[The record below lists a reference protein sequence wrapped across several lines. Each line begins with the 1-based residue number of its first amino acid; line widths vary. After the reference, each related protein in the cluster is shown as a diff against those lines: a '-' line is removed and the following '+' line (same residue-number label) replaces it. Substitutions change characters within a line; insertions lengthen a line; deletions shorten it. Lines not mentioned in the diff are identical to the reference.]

1 MYKHRKAQNCVWHT
15 WQLQGRNASKEN
27 TKKKNSI
34 MSNFRSATAAVIPLV
49 QSRIAHD
56 AIRKVPFEK
65 RAAFSHRAAKKGG
78 GTLNH

>member
-1 MYKHRKAQNCVWHT
+1 
-15 WQLQGRNASKEN
+15 
-27 TKKKNSI
+27 

-56 AIRKVPFEK
+56 AITKVPFEK